1 MKNTYIKSTITLA
14 GRINTANK
22 GTVGTIFFANSSP
35 ALDNPARIFIIRS
48 QSLQACRD

>member
-35 ALDNPARIFIIRS
+35 ALDNPA
-48 QSLQACRD
+48 